1 MDTVPYGV
9 VADAQVVSRVADL
22 CVYVI
27 RERYMDRRLLPE
39 IEKLYVSGKLPH
51 MAVILNEAYFQHTG
65 YSYYGYYG
73 GYGYYGNTKKKKV

>member
-1 MDTVPYGV
+1 
-9 VADAQVVSRVADL
+9 
-22 CVYVI
+22 
-27 RERYMDRRLLPE
+27 MDRRLLPE